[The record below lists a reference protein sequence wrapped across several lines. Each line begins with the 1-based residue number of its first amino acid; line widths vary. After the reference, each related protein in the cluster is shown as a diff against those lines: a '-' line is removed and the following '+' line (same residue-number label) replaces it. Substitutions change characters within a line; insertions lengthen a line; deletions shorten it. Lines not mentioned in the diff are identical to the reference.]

1 MRSKVMLWSLL
12 LAVGLVTILA
22 SGVWAQGGG
31 GGGRGGGQGAM
42 MYLDRAWTALSF
54 GLTLTD
60 AQVAALRPTFQT
72 SFATRAETMKTV
84 MAAQD
89 RQAAMQDAMATMAK
103 IKPDMDAKMKEV
115 PTADQLAA
123 IQPMLTMG
131 GGRRG
136 GGGGG
141 GGQ

>member
-1 MRSKVMLWSLL
+1 
-12 LAVGLVTILA
+12 
-22 SGVWAQGGG
+22 
-31 GGGRGGGQGAM
+31 M

-103 IKPDMDAKMKEV
+103 IKTDIDAKMKEV
-115 PTADQLAA
+115 LTADQLAA